1 MDALALLC
9 NLHGDGPVTL
19 TALRDLGC
27 EDLVGLEALGE
38 SLLGDILGR
47 DERGVQ
53 RFRREARLLGERL
66 DGESRTDAPA
76 PIAVIAPQPPPVASP
91 EPEPEPPQVAAAD
104 RGPVVSAVLDLWRQF
119 DHPVEPTSVS
129 NVLAEVTL
137 SGLKPDDVVALAR
150 VGVRTLEELAEA
162 DLLSLTEGSGL
173 PYTHVAHLAF
183 LARKLCDRKREE
195 APLVPA
201 PATAT
206 VGSEKGAKRSLEG
219 HTEDGPAGPFA

>member
-38 SLLGDILGR
+38 SLLGEILER

-66 DGESRTDAPA
+66 DDELPTDTPA
-76 PIAVIAPQPPPVASP
+76 PIAVIAPQPPPVASIEL
-91 EPEPEPPQVAAAD
+91 EPEPVPETPTVPD
-104 RGPVVSAVLDLWRQF
+104 TDSGPVVSAVLDLWRQL
-119 DHPVEPTSVS
+119 DTQTKPAPVS
-129 NVLAEVTL
+129 NVLAEVPL

-150 VGVRTLEELAEA
+150 AGVRTLEELAEA
-162 DLLSLTEGSGL
+162 DLLSLTRGSEL

-183 LARKLCDRKREE
+183 LARKMCTPAREE
-195 APLVPA
+195 ACLPSA
-201 PATAT
+201 PIA
-206 VGSEKGAKRSLEG
+206 VGLKGSPEGRS
-219 HTEDGPAGPFA
+219 EDGPAGPFA